1 MFVLTC
7 LVLMGLVGVFVC
19 LYEVPR
25 DTDTLSQYKD
35 VLSSSEFEEFKS
47 LYRGGNEHTRE
58 VIRALS
64 TLSMNEIN
72 SDVYLKNMY
81 ESPEIARYVS
91 KLRSG

>member
-1 MFVLTC
+1 
-7 LVLMGLVGVFVC
+7 MGLVGVFVC
-19 LYEVPR
+19 LYEVLG
-25 DTDTLSQYKD
+25 DTGTGDIDAYKD

-81 ESPEIARYVS
+81 ESQEINRYVS
-91 KLRSG
+91 KLRS